1 MFVWFWVGID
11 KRSGETIIFNVI
23 FSSDFTIVSFFRE
36 CTVWFSTFV
45 FPCEW
50 WNFNFLHRDGLKPSI
65 TLHLTWNSNVKN
77 GKCFVVVINVVARLI
92 SLVSIFCY
100 LILCSGGSCIVIW
113 LNFFLSILLHLQ
125 EKWLYYWYLQSSSSQ
140 SIWTSVFLCQ
150 TI

>member
-50 WNFNFLHRDGLKPSI
+50 WNYNFLHRDGLKPSI

-92 SLVSIFCY
+92 SFSQYILLFDFMLGRVLYCD
-100 LILCSGGSCIVIW
+100 LIE
-113 LNFFLSILLHLQ
+113 FFLSILLHLQ